1 MTSLGE
7 TLRRA
12 RLQRNLE
19 LNRIADELKISASML
34 RAIEE
39 ERFDKLPGGVF
50 ARSFVRQYARL
61 LEVDEDEIVGELNR
75 VLDPPPVMPQ
85 LSHAGHVPDSQV
97 PLVRVQEWQ
106 TVGEPRFRWSSLL
119 AVAMVVVVIL
129 ACAGAYA
136 WWQRDRRPVASLQ
149 KTPVVV
155 QTAPPVQ
162 STPVAEPAAATE
174 PPPEQPPPATPEPAA
189 APPAP
194 AVSAAPA
201 VTSEPAP
208 QPAAQAAAAQPIPAD
223 ANSDAPVRVEVIAE
237 EQSWVS
243 ARADGQPSFSVVLE
257 PNQSRTVAANKNVW
271 LKVGNS
277 GGVRVLLNGKPIG
290 PLGAKGVVRT
300 LQLTSGGFKIV
311 PPDVPKPA
319 LPTDAPLNPL

>member
-61 LEVDEDEIVGELNR
+61 LELDEEEIVGELRR
-75 VLDPPPVMPQ
+75 VLEPESPPPLPANVTPP
-85 LSHAGHVPDSQV
+85 PDSGI
-97 PLVRVQEWQ
+97 PLPRMQGWQ
-106 TVGEPRFRWSSLL
+106 AVSDQRFRWSSSLL
-119 AVAMVVVVIL
+119 SLALVVLVML

-136 WWQRDRRPVASLQ
+136 WWQHDRHPVAARDNTIPAARPVQESPA
-149 KTPVVV
+149 PAV
-155 QTAPPVQ
+155 APPEV
-162 STPVAEPAAATE
+162 
-174 PPPEQPPPATPEPAA
+174 TPEPAPTA
-189 APPAP
+189 STPAP
-194 AVSAAPA
+194 APPN
-201 VTSEPAP
+201 PAP
-208 QPAAQAAAAQPIPAD
+208 VETPAPSASPAANNSAPPVTVPPAAVSEANPNAA
-223 ANSDAPVRVEVIAE
+223 VRVEVTAE
-237 EQSWVS
+237 ESVWIS
-243 ARADGQPSFSVVLE
+243 ARADGQSSFTGVLE
-257 PNQSRTVAANKNVW
+257 ANQTRAVAANNSVW
-271 LKVGNS
+271 LKVGNA
-277 GGVRVLLNGKPIG
+277 GGVSVSLNGKPIG

-300 LQLTSGGFKIV
+300 IQLTSGGFKIL

-319 LPTDAPLNPL
+319 PLTDSPTDSPNPL